1 MPVSPRG
8 SDQRGAHLAAA
19 RREREAGRE
28 LERFHLVF
36 LEVATTEL
44 PLDAFVLKGGANLR
58 FFLRSF
64 RRSVDMDFNYVGRLD
79 RFESFTA
86 RVGRVFASTALEG
99 LLRVRGIAL
108 DGLRIAKRTETTIRW
123 KFSVR
128 GRAVEAASKIEFSA
142 RTEQARAEEHE
153 LDVIDAE
160 LARWA
165 GARPVR
171 LAHYLPVAAIFQKIG
186 ALRSRRETQP
196 RDVFDLDHLFRHF
209 PDALSRVQVEAEAL
223 RAARDR
229 ALELRYE
236 DYASTVR
243 PYLQEEFERLY
254 GTEDTWIQMQLRV
267 SERLEAR
274 LAEVAR

>member
-1 MPVSPRG
+1 MRPRR
-8 SDQRGAHLAAA
+8 SNQRGAQFAAA

-28 LERFHLVF
+28 LERFHLAF

-64 RRSVDMDFNYVGRLD
+64 RRSVDMDFNYIGRLD
-79 RFESFTA
+79 RFDSFTA
-86 RVGRVFASTALEG
+86 RVGQVLTSRALER
-99 LLRVRGIAL
+99 LLSLRGMGL

-123 KFSVR
+123 KFAVR
-128 GRAVEAASKIEFSA
+128 GPAVEAASKIEFSA
-142 RTEQARAEEHE
+142 RREQAHADDHA
-153 LDVIDAE
+153 LHLIDAE

-171 LAHYLPVAAIFQKIG
+171 LAHYLPVAAIFQKIS

-196 RDVFDLDHLFRHF
+196 RDVFDLDHLFRQF
-209 PDALSRVQVEAEAL
+209 PDALSKVQVEAEAL
-223 RAARDR
+223 RAGRDR
-229 ALELRYE
+229 AVELRYE

-243 PYLQEEFERLY
+243 PYLQEEFERPY
-254 GTEDTWIQMQLRV
+254 GTEDAWTEMQLRV
-267 SERLEAR
+267 SERLETR